1 MAENTREK
9 QLKKEIT
16 RMKKIFKPLL
26 DDTGYAVAQGLIDN
40 AAFMYVTLLSL
51 QQDIL
56 LNGCTEEYQNGANQ
70 SGIKESSSIKVYNN
84 MIRSYNTVI
93 KNLMSLLP
101 DDLDD
106 ESKSSLEAFLNR

>member
-1 MAENTREK
+1 
-9 QLKKEIT
+9 
-16 RMKKIFKPLL
+16 
-26 DDTGYAVAQGLIDN
+26 
-40 AAFMYVTLLSL
+40 
-51 QQDIL
+51 
-56 LNGCTEEYQNGANQ
+56 
-70 SGIKESSSIKVYNN
+70 

>member
-1 MAENTREK
+1 MTDQEK
-9 QLKKEIT
+9 QLKREINKL
-16 RMKKIFKPLL
+16 KKLFKPLL
-26 DDTGYAVAQGLIDN
+26 DKTTFTIAEGLISD
-40 AAFMYVTLLSL
+40 AAFMRLTLSKL
-51 QQDIL
+51 QIDIAI
-56 LNGCTEEYQNGANQ
+56 NGCIEEYQNGANQ

-106 ESKSSLEAFLNR
+106 ESKSSLEAFLNRN

>member
-51 QQDIL
+51 QQEIL

-70 SGIKESSSIKVYNN
+70 SGVKESSSIKVYNN